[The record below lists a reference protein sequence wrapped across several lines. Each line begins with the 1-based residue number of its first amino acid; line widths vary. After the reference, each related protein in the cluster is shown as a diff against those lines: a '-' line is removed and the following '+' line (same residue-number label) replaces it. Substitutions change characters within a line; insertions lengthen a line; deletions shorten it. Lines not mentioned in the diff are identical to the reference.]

1 MSRYYRVHIE
11 CIGKIT
17 ERKLSNIMVKNFGW
31 KYDAGT
37 WTRDKN
43 IIAFAGEGS
52 LCGGQSEEE
61 AHEELVTYLKT
72 IDPKIKVET
81 TWTYLEDLPTNTY
94 GGLE

>member
-1 MSRYYRVHIE
+1 
-11 CIGKIT
+11 
-17 ERKLSNIMVKNFGW
+17 L
-31 KYDAGT
+31 D
-37 WTRDKN
+37 RDKN